1 MNFAEAPN
9 FFGSKPDFSMSSRR
23 EVYLLDLPSSS
34 GTAGVATRPDLVVKR
49 LDCGTAGGR
58 LPHGHPSMNGA
69 ASDFDPISDLDV
81 TAFFDDGGCEL
92 EDDLGM

>member
-1 MNFAEAPN
+1 MNFAEALI
-9 FFGSKPDFSMSSRR
+9 FFGQQNPHFSMSSRR

-81 TAFFDDGGCEL
+81 VG
-92 EDDLGM
+92 